1 MESLAT
7 LLLQFFEYYSSFDF
21 NSRAISLNEAAAI
34 SKPEHSALYIVN
46 PLERALNVSKNVS
59 IEELERLRIE
69 LRNAAWT
76 MEVQE
81 DGRRKAGNWGVL
93 ALFTNHYKT
102 NRVGFYATST
112 TPLRYNSSGSGG
124 RMMEVSKLF
133 EEPEPEMDNGT
144 NTDTST
150 GVLVEYKND
159 SIRKQVANIKKET
172 QERIQDME
180 RTSTSKDSVKRRT
193 SQPGNIRRNTR

>member
-1 MESLAT
+1 M
-7 LLLQFFEYYSSFDF
+7 LQFFEYYSSFDF
-21 NSRAISLNEAAAI
+21 NSRAISLNEAAVI

-112 TPLRYNSSGSGG
+112 STTPLRYNSSGSGG

-133 EEPEPEMDNGT
+133 EEPEPEPEMDNGT
-144 NTDTST
+144 NTNTST

-180 RTSTSKDSVKRRT
+180 RTSIKNKDGVKRRT